1 MNDNRVKKT
10 NGGDP
15 LIRRTRQVSGASE
28 KISWFLAMLGIIN
41 LLVGLVASLVGD
53 ARSEKLRKEQKNNR
67 EGGYHV
73 R

>member
-1 MNDNRVKKT
+1 MNDNRVKRT

-15 LIRRTRQVSGASE
+15 LIRKTRQISGASE
-28 KISWFLAMLGIIN
+28 KISWFLAMLGIVN
-41 LLVGLVASLVGD
+41 LLIGLAASIIGD
-53 ARSEKLRKEQKNNR
+53 TRSEKLRKEQRNR